1 MVSKAAVDD
10 FVAQRTLAVVGV
22 SRTGKKFGNTI
33 YRELKAKGYRLF
45 AVHPSAAQVEGDRA
59 YPSLKA
65 LPEAVGGVIICVPP
79 AQAEQVV
86 QDAAAAGIHRIWL
99 QQGAESE
106 AAVRFCQ
113 EYGLGVVA
121 GECIMMF
128 AAPVGFPHSMHRWVW
143 KLFGKLPR

>member
-1 MVSKAAVDD
+1 MTNKAAVDD

-33 YRELKAKGYRLF
+33 YRELKARGYRLF

-59 YPSLKA
+59 YPSLQA
-65 LPEAVGGVIICVPP
+65 VPEAVGGVIVCVPP

-86 QDAAAAGIHRIWL
+86 QDAAAAGVRRVWL

-113 EYGLGVVA
+113 EHGLGVVA

-143 KLFGKLPR
+143 RLFGKLPR

>member
-59 YPSLKA
+59 YPSLKD

-86 QDAAAAGIHRIWL
+86 QDAAAAGVHRVWL

-113 EYGLGVVA
+113 EHGLDVVA
-121 GECIMMF
+121 GECIMMS
-128 AAPVGFPHSMHRWVW
+128 AAPVGFPHSIHRWVW